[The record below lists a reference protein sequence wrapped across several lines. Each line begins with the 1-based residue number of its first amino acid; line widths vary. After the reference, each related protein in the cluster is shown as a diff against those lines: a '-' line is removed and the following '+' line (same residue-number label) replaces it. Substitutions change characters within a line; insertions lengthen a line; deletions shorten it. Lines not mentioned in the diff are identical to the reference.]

1 MDQRVGTS
9 SCVMHASKLLFRED
23 DQLVFLEQ
31 GLEAIYIYLQVLVS
45 PGQIGYTS
53 LCRVDWPKISFIL
66 FAF

>member
-31 GLEAIYIYLQVLVS
+31 SLEAIYIFKSLSV
-45 PGQIGYTS
+45 PGKSVTLLFVELIGQ
-53 LCRVDWPKISFIL
+53 R
-66 FAF
+66 